1 VRRALALL
9 VLAACPKPTTGARG
23 APVGDPFS
31 GESSDETAVLR
42 HELEAEVRE
51 SYERDEVSTSEDW
64 QDVLDPALGIVRF
77 GVRPDDEQIVTR
89 GATPPRRLPLR
100 IVAGDDGAGACDE
113 TLRSN
118 DLRLYLSP
126 DASTAWVTDELTA
139 CVPACGKRALLP
151 LRLSAVYVRGG
162 DRWVLAVE
170 HLSYPQ
176 PAASLIA
183 RGDDHATTIGPF
195 VSRRAS
201 APDLANLVPTAIAQ
215 TVPAD
220 RGATFATDPDALAWW
235 PDPAHELRGAAISGG
250 PSLTDAFDAASIT
263 AEGARIGIGPQ
274 SGTGAIAWWAGTILV
289 HARKAGAITAG
300 ATEEVPVRLR
310 ATFVMRR
317 DPDRWRIVQSHVSA
331 PIDDQTLAHEIAS
344 DATIVDGRIIVPCD
358 RATPAAARR

>member
-1 VRRALALL
+1 MRRALALAAL
-9 VLAACPKPTTGARG
+9 LLAGCPKPTTGAK
-23 APVGDPFS
+23 ATPVGDPFS

-42 HELEAEVRE
+42 HELESEVRE
-51 SYERDEVSTSEDW
+51 SYERDEVSTTEDW
-64 QDVLDPALGIVRF
+64 QDVLDPSLGIVRF
-77 GVRPDDEQIVTR
+77 GVRPGDEQVVTK

-100 IVAGDDGAGACDE
+100 IVASDDGAGACEE

-118 DLRLYLSP
+118 DLRVYLSP

-139 CVPACGKRALLP
+139 CVPACGKQALLP

-183 RGDDHATTIGPF
+183 RGDDHATAIDSF

-201 APDLANLVPTAIAQ
+201 APDLANLVPSAIAE

-220 RGATFATDPDALAWW
+220 RESTFATDGQALAWW

-263 AEGARIGIGPQ
+263 TEGARLGIGPQ
-274 SGTGAIAWWAGTILV
+274 TGPGAIAWWAGMILV
-289 HARKAGAITAG
+289 KARTGLG
-300 ATEEVPVRLR
+300 GENNEVPLRLR
-310 ATFVMRR
+310 GTFVMRR

-331 PIDDQTLAHEIAS
+331 PIDDQTLAHEIAA
-344 DATIVDGRIIVPCD
+344 DAKIVDGRIIVPCD